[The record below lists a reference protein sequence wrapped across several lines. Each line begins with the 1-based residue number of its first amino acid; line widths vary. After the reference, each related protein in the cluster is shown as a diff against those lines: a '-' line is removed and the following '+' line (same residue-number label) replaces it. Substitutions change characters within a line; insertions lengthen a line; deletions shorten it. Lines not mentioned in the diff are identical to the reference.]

1 MHTYCVC
8 GSWKHKH
15 TRLFGFHPHCST
27 LLIHQANIK
36 AAHQKLFSLLSSLF
50 LRDLA
55 EGERKKAGK
64 ILVYLKTSIPLMALG
79 GDLGHSKFGETILL
93 PVTHFFLVCWKGFFV
108 LWPWKNGLTLYITHR
123 RTVTKWVLWMHMVRF
138 EKSFVLV
145 SILSYIS
152 SVTEEMLYS
161 ITGVS
166 NQGS

>member
-1 MHTYCVC
+1 MWVLKTQTYTLVRFPSPLFYFTHPSSEHQS
-8 GSWKHKH
+8 GTSKTFLIVVVFISK
-15 TRLFGFHPHCST
+15 RLSRG
-27 LLIHQANIK
+27 
-36 AAHQKLFSLLSSLF
+36 
-50 LRDLA
+50 R
-55 EGERKKAGK
+55 EKKAGK
-64 ILVYLKTSIPLMALG
+64 ILVYLKTSILLMALG

-152 SVTEEMLYS
+152 SVTEEILYS
-161 ITGVS
+161 IKAVS
-166 NQGS
+166 DQGS

>member
-1 MHTYCVC
+1 MFWENERRQKPNIPHLC

-55 EGERKKAGK
+55 EGEREKRGK
-64 ILVYLKTSIPLMALG
+64 ILVYLKASLFLMALR

-93 PVTHFFLVCWKGFFV
+93 PVTPFSFFV
-108 LWPWKNGLTLYITHR
+108 DEG
-123 RTVTKWVLWMHMVRF
+123 VC
-138 EKSFVLV
+138 FVLMTLKNV
-145 SILSYIS
+145 IDRTYNYTTIDLQF
-152 SVTEEMLYS
+152 
-161 ITGVS
+161 S
-166 NQGS
+166 N

>member
-1 MHTYCVC
+1 MPWTDLSDPCKPPSLPGLSKGSFPGTSLTVHSVHTYCVC

-64 ILVYLKTSIPLMALG
+64 ILVYLKTSILLMALG

-93 PVTHFFLVCWKGFFV
+93 PVTHFFLVCWKGFAV
-108 LWPWKNGLTLYITHR
+108 LWPWKN
-123 RTVTKWVLWMHMVRF
+123 VL
-138 EKSFVLV
+138 KLN
-145 SILSYIS
+145 I
-152 SVTEEMLYS
+152 
-161 ITGVS
+161 
-166 NQGS
+166 